1 MPPPDPYGRAH
12 PRRGDAQMKFITK
25 NIDGV
30 ELPEP
35 VQVEIRCD
43 GNPHIK
49 VLRLSDGSE
58 YDFHDDDTYDL
69 LYGES
74 EDSKR
79 TPYASVILKEVFHDL

>member
-1 MPPPDPYGRAH
+1 
-12 PRRGDAQMKFITK
+12 MKFITK